1 MKLKGMRI
9 CSPQVSLAPES
20 NSGGNV
26 YARELLAHLAFRGT
40 GIELILPGGSRCPQN
55 VTYWTVHRTRL
66 PRCFRWYVSNLVFP
80 CYIKRVYDRQ
90 RFDLLRAHSVRFTG
104 PACLWARQHFRLPVA
119 VVVHHHHL
127 DPDPLNALIERRVLS
142 RADLIITD
150 SRFSRKQLVDDLG
163 IPLGKIAVAYCGVDS
178 RFAPQ
183 PRNETLAARWG
194 LVGKQVLLCLGALKP
209 RKNLGFLLQVF
220 RQIVA
225 GAESEVRL
233 VVAGSGPEESHL
245 RELSRKLGITG
256 HVVFTGY
263 VPEADKV
270 HYYNLADVFVQTS
283 NLEGF
288 GLVTAEAMACAV
300 PVVVTRVGSLPEV
313 VEDGITGY
321 LSAPGSLE
329 EFAMRVAHLLQD
341 GALRSRIGEAA
352 RASVLQ
358 RFSWQQTACNVDVL
372 YQDLITARNL

>member
-1 MKLKGMRI
+1 MRI

-20 NSGGNV
+20 DLGGNV
-26 YARELLAHLAFRGT
+26 YDRELLTHLAFRGT
-40 GIELILPGGSRCPQN
+40 GIELIVPGRSQCPQN
-55 VTYWTVHRTRL
+55 VPNWTVHRTRL
-66 PRCFRWYVSNLVFP
+66 PRYFRWYVSNLVFP
-80 CYIKRVYDRQ
+80 WYIKRVYDRQ

-104 PACLWARQHFRLPVA
+104 PACLWARQNFRLPVP

-127 DPDPLNALIERRVLS
+127 DPDPLNAVIERRVLS

-150 SRFSRKQLVDDLG
+150 SLFSRKQLVEDLDV
-163 IPLGKIAVAYCGVDS
+163 PLGKIAVVYCGVDT
-178 RFAPQ
+178 RFAPH
-183 PRNETLAARWG
+183 PRNQTLAARWG

-220 RQIVA
+220 RQIIA
-225 GAESEVRL
+225 GAEGEVCL
-233 VVAGSGPEESHL
+233 VVAGGGPEEPYL
-245 RELSRKLGITG
+245 REQSRKLGIAG
-256 HVVFTGY
+256 HVVFTGH

-321 LSAPGSLE
+321 LSTPGSLE
-329 EFAMRVAHLLQD
+329 EFAVKVAHLLQD

-358 RFSWQQTACNVDVL
+358 RFSWQHTARNVEAL